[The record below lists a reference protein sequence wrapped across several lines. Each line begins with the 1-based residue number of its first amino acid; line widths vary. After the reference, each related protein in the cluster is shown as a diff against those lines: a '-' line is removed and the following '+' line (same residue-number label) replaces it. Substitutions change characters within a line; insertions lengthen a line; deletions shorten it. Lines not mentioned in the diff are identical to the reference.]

1 MLEFISVTLVSAA
14 GWLISLRFPYS
25 AARRHLILTSALGAC
40 LLLPMALIVRSGTS
54 WTLLTFETE
63 LRRVTIDPIR
73 TSTIGERASLID
85 HASASE
91 AAARTPHAE
100 GVTARNDRETIRS
113 SPTIP
118 DFSATAIAR
127 AEQVA
132 PQNST
137 AVPRRTWQT
146 SGARWGRTV
155 YAVVAAI
162 LLIRLLFGL
171 RSVLRLKRVADA
183 IDSFAGG
190 IPVLEADITIPLAIG
205 FGKPVIVLPRG
216 FAAAVTPNELHAVL
230 AHEAEHL
237 RRRDHW
243 TMLLERLIATAFWP
257 VVTVHLLNR
266 ALDRAREEL
275 CDNAVIRERD
285 PASYAHTLLVVAQQV
300 GVRNDSLTQWATSVI
315 GQGELERRVA
325 GLLDRRRDRRTQISP
340 SVRWT
345 TTAAL
350 LVLCGLAGTT
360 RVVAVADEIQ
370 QSKSTPS
377 EPAKVPAAPKVVL
390 QWTGIPK
397 VSLENPTLHRGIVL
411 GPDGR
416 PLPGASIYAASTIEL
431 LEISKAD
438 KVGVKDL
445 GPVRAVTDAQGRFE
459 FDAQDLSWV
468 TPAGVRKR
476 WETLL
481 VAAREG
487 VASGWIA
494 TYGDDRTF
502 RSHWHPFPGK
512 DVAIRTRPPATLAGA
527 FSLEGGTSLAN
538 ARVRLTALFAPSEY
552 DLDRHIPKEEKK
564 EFGLFSGINYAES
577 LERPWLLPGLKTEAT
592 TDNDGRFELPSLPE
606 GFIAE
611 LEVAHPQAVT
621 TGLRAAVR
629 RIEPVYRRSSGGREE
644 TTPTLYGSGFKI
656 ELEKGVILRGEVTT
670 DLLSSKTNT
679 AGISV
684 ALANHNSPD
693 GMTGQRFKT
702 DSEGRFLVTGL
713 AKNVEGYELAFA
725 GSFAAPF
732 RRRSPAGRIRRRCA
746 R

>member
-1 MLEFISVTLVSAA
+1 M
-14 GWLISLRFPYS
+14 
-25 AARRHLILTSALGAC
+25 RRN
-40 LLLPMALIVRSGTS
+40 
-54 WTLLTFETE
+54 
-63 LRRVTIDPIR
+63 TIDPIR
-73 TSTIGERASLID
+73 TSAIGERAPLID

-118 DFSATAIAR
+118 DFSATAIGR
-127 AEQVA
+127 PEQVA

-146 SGARWGRTV
+146 SGAHWGRTV

-243 TMLLERLIATAFWP
+243 TILLERLIATVFWP
-257 VVTVHLLNR
+257 VATVPLLNR

-300 GVRNDSLTQWATSVI
+300 GVRNDSLTQWATSVL

-325 GLLDRRRDRRTQISP
+325 GLLDRRRDRRTQISS

-345 TTAAL
+345 TTATL

-445 GPVRAVTDAQGRFE
+445 GPVRAVTDAQGRFD

-468 TPAGVRKR
+468 TPAGVRQR

-502 RSHWHPFPGK
+502 RSHWNPFPGK

-538 ARVRLTALFAPSEY
+538 ARVRLTTLFAPSEY

-577 LERPWLLPGLKTEAT
+577 LERPWLLPGLNTEAT
-592 TDNDGRFELPSLPE
+592 TDNGGRFELPSLPE

-621 TGLRAAVR
+621 TTVTRGRATHRARLIGGRLADTRKRHLHFMGRASRSNWRKGSSYVERSLPTSWGEIPRLRAFRWRWQITIPRMECGAGASKRTRKVAF
-629 RIEPVYRRSSGGREE
+629 SSPASPKMWR
-644 TTPTLYGSGFKI
+644 
-656 ELEKGVILRGEVTT
+656 VT
-670 DLLSSKTNT
+670 NW
-679 AGISV
+679 
-684 ALANHNSPD
+684 
-693 GMTGQRFKT
+693 
-702 DSEGRFLVTGL
+702 
-713 AKNVEGYELAFA
+713 
-725 GSFAAPF
+725 
-732 RRRSPAGRIRRRCA
+732 RSPASSCCSLSQRSAANRSRHRCA
-746 R
+746 RSIGRCRAIPAETHRSCGQPDRSNCFLHRRAADARDHSPRHQNHIQ